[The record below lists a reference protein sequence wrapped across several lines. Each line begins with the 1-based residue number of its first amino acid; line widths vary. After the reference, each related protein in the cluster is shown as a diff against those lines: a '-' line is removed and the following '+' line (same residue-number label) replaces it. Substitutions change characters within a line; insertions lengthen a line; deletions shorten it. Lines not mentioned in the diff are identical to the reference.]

1 MLFHSGFD
9 YPVASR
15 IGRYPMK
22 QCKPATGL
30 ARLAK
35 LEHRSERV
43 LGRSHFVTR
52 MGLAVGLWAA
62 VIVAGLVIGMAGYA
76 YFEGMGLV
84 DSFVN
89 AAMILSGMGV
99 FDDLKNPNAKIF
111 AGLYALLSGLILLI
125 AATFILAPVFHRV
138 LHLFHVEQG
147 REDRD

>member
-1 MLFHSGFD
+1 
-9 YPVASR
+9 
-15 IGRYPMK
+15 MK
-22 QCKPATGL
+22 QRKPATGL
-30 ARLAK
+30 VRLAK

-43 LGRSHFVTR
+43 IGRRHFAAR
-52 MGLAVGLWAA
+52 MGLAIGLWAA
-62 VIVAGLVIGMAGYA
+62 VTIAGLAIGMAGYS

-111 AGLYALLSGLILLI
+111 SGLYALLSGLIILI

-138 LHLFHVEQG
+138 LHRFHVED
-147 REDRD
+147 DRPGQD